1 MELLTRATFEKR
13 RDARENELFLS
24 AFADGEGGGRR
35 RGEGRGEMLLSFS
48 TELQGAMHASNKPP
62 FKRDTEERETGVLI
76 APFHAC
82 IIRLHASNGGIISYK
97 GARIFLYS
105 LLDNKEIRL
114 WIIDIAFDRKSE
126 EFLIFR
132 SGLRAMNRS
141 KFSKKKVSEIFSTKK
156 IDIKRD

>member
-24 AFADGEGGGRR
+24 AFADGEGGGGGEEGRG

-97 GARIFLYS
+97 RARISYFYIRYS
-105 LLDNKEIRL
+105 I
-114 WIIDIAFDRKSE
+114 
-126 EFLIFR
+126 
-132 SGLRAMNRS
+132 
-141 KFSKKKVSEIFSTKK
+141 
-156 IDIKRD
+156 IKRLDYGLSISRSIESLKNF